1 MISDAHRRLRD
12 ATRSD
17 HQRLES
23 RMDILARIATPDGRR
38 ALVERF
44 YRLHAEAEAALAPWL
59 HDLPGL
65 DFDARRRSDRLERDL
80 VAVGGQPAVAPAA
93 DIVVPDVRDALGRL
107 YVLEG
112 STLGGRMIRRAVEAR
127 GEGMAGLSF
136 LDPYGDQAGERWRSF
151 LAVIDDQARSPADT
165 EAMVSGAVAGFRHAE
180 QRLCGELAHV

>member
-12 ATRSD
+12 ATQAD

-65 DFDARRRSDRLERDL
+65 NFQARRRSSRLEQDL
-80 VAVGGQPAVAPAA
+80 AALDGRIPETSGAALIVSGVGE
-93 DIVVPDVRDALGRL
+93 ALGRM

-112 STLGGRMIRRAVEAR
+112 STLGGRVIRRSVEAR
-127 GEGMAGLSF
+127 GDGMAGLSF
-136 LDPYGDQAGERWRSF
+136 LDPYGDQAGERWRAF
-151 LAVIDDQARSPADT
+151 LAVIDGEARSPADT
-165 EAMVSGAVAGFRHAE
+165 EAMVGGALAGFRHAE
-180 QRLCGELAHV
+180 QRLCEERIDV